1 MLKNEGRPQAGTQE
15 RAVVRQVASD
25 PKLSLTQITLKM
37 LKRKFREQISF
48 VNEMCVLTV

>member
-37 LKRKFREQISF
+37 LKRKFTEQISF
-48 VNEMCVLTV
+48 VKEMCVLTV